1 VPMLFVAGW
10 ATAITVIHE
19 KYNTRKLPPDLLVVA
34 MLIFYSCGRF
44 SLADRIGFRGRFVT
58 IL

>member
-1 VPMLFVAGW
+1 MRLHGSILPSLVVPMLFVAGW

-34 MLIFYSCGRF
+34 MLIFYSCG
-44 SLADRIGFRGRFVT
+44 
-58 IL
+58 